1 MAATTVAEQTAIREY
16 NPLFQS
22 MGTEEA
28 AMAVANRMEEVAA
41 GEMTVTAMTT
51 TAIAIATATATATT
65 EMDEENTKEVATEEG
80 TSTTATEDAAEDES
94 SFGGGASGRQIW
106 DQSRMFDPG
115 IFLAYFQI

>member
-1 MAATTVAEQTAIREY
+1 
-16 NPLFQS
+16 
-22 MGTEEA
+22 
-28 AMAVANRMEEVAA
+28 MEEVAA

-51 TAIAIATATATATT
+51 TAIAIATATATT

-80 TSTTATEDAAEDES
+80 TATTATEDAAEDES